1 MENIILTGNIGSD
14 ADVKQQSEN
23 QFLIRFSL
31 AATKRWVNPKTGEQ
45 ESRTNWYTIFRRT
58 KKNPQKLIDLLKKGH
73 KVLVT
78 GEPSYNVNTYGSG
91 VKVEVLVNAK
101 DIELQTFDRSDNKE
115 SNIFKDKLNEN
126 MNSDDYDDLPF

>member
-1 MENIILTGNIGSD
+1 MENLLISGNIGAD

-23 QFLIRFSL
+23 QFLISFSL

-45 ESRTNWYTIFRRT
+45 ESRTNWYTVFRRT

-78 GEPSYNVNTYGSG
+78 GEPSYNVNTHGNG

-101 DIELQTFDRSDNKE
+101 DIELQTFDKSENSV
-115 SNIFKDKLNEN
+115 SNGQH
-126 MNSDDYDDLPF
+126 SSTDDDDLPY

>member
-1 MENIILTGNIGSD
+1 MEFLTITGNIGAD

-31 AATKRWVNPKTGEQ
+31 AATKRWVNPETGELQ
-45 ESRTNWYTIFRRT
+45 SRTNWYTIFRRT

-78 GEPSYNVNTYGSG
+78 GEPSFNVNTHGNG
-91 VKVEVLVNAK
+91 VKVEVLVNAR
-101 DIELQTFDRSDNKE
+101 DIELQTFDKSENSV
-115 SNIFKDKLNEN
+115 SN
-126 MNSDDYDDLPF
+126 SHSSTDDDDLPF